1 MSAAPPDVSIVFETE
16 NEQPGHRIRLVD
28 GMRAWLR
35 QTARS
40 RVAEWIVVS
49 TRPPSPEEKALLE
62 QAPARWIEWP
72 EGRYYGLKNRGI
84 REARGKFIA
93 LADADVVPADDWLE
107 RALGVLEKA
116 DADVAM
122 VTGRTRYLPG
132 PFSREMAIAQLPN
145 QEDEPHPTTHFLAH
159 NVLLRPSIVSPML
172 FSGDTIRLGSD
183 THLAG
188 RLLDSGYRLLY
199 DPSLSTVHNYA
210 RRWSEIYRHC
220 LVIGYSYERFALSTG
235 EPRAKLL
242 RDFLGRMRLLMERWR
257 DLRRPVGLSRW
268 RLPLS
273 FFFFVF
279 YSTALAHGI
288 AQVQRGKPE
297 PFAQW

>member
-1 MSAAPPDVSIVFETE
+1 MTETLADVSIVFETE

-28 GMRAWLR
+28 GMEAWLR

-40 RVAEWIVVS
+40 RVAEWIIVS
-49 TRPPSPEEKALLE
+49 TRPPSPEEAAILRR
-62 QAPARWIEWP
+62 APARWIEWP

-84 REARGKFIA
+84 REARGRFVA

-107 RALGVLEKA
+107 RALEVLENA
-116 DADVAM
+116 GPDAAL

-132 PFSREMAIAQLPN
+132 VFSREMAIAQLPN
-145 QEDEPHPTTHFLAH
+145 QEDAPHATTHFLAH
-159 NVLLRPSIVSPML
+159 NVLLRPSIVNPML

-188 RLLDSGYRLLY
+188 RLLEAGYRLLY
-199 DPSLSTVHNYA
+199 DPSLLTVHNYA
-210 RRWSEIYRHC
+210 RRWTEIYRHC
-220 LVIGYSYERFALSTG
+220 LVIGYSYESFGLSTG
-235 EPRAKLL
+235 EPRARLL
-242 RDFLGRMRLLMERWR
+242 RDFLGRLRILMERWR
-257 DLRRPVGLSRW
+257 ILRRPMGLSVW

-273 FFFFVF
+273 FSFFVF

-288 AQVQRGKPE
+288 ALAQRGKAE
-297 PFAQW
+297 PFAEW